1 MKYFVLHLLKCG
13 PFVFLSVDL
22 QTANGRES
30 LFWSISRWEKYFP
43 EMIKLVTINCQCKSP
58 VNEQKIG
65 GSWEKVT
72 KLLLKR
78 FIEGHPE
85 EGYFAN
91 MTPDTVQSDPSDRD
105 CQCKS
110 VVIEQRIEEVTIGE
124 SWKGVTRCLLSRL
137 INNHPGEGFLPDTT
151 PIINLIILSGKHFQ
165 IKGKNFTENL
175 FNTFIKQI
183 GKVKESTNL

>member
-1 MKYFVLHLLKCG
+1 M
-13 PFVFLSVDL
+13 DL
-22 QTANGRES
+22 QTADGREY
-30 LFWSISRWEKYFP
+30 LFWSISRWEKCFP

-58 VNEQKIG
+58 VNKQKIG

-72 KLLLKR
+72 KFLLNHH
-78 FIEGHPE
+78 IEGRPE
-85 EGYFAN
+85 EGYSADV
-91 MTPDTVQSDPSDRD
+91 TPDTVKSDKRDRD

-137 INNHPGEGFLPDTT
+137 IDNHPGEGFLPDTT

-183 GKVKESTNL
+183 GK